1 MYADPLVLP
10 TKASAITTASNL
22 TFAAIERAPDHSTYQ
37 FIDPTAGV
45 TYTLFMG
52 HQYGKRQRHTVRF
65 SASGMDTDPLNAAL
79 KVPYSQSVYV
89 VADIPIG
96 GYVGGAT
103 YATALMV
110 QQLGLIGN
118 LILKQA
124 ANPDFM
130 TKNLAGET

>member
-1 MYADPLVLP
+1 
-10 TKASAITTASNL
+10 
-22 TFAAIERAPDHSTYQ
+22 
-37 FIDPTAGV
+37 
-45 TYTLFMG
+45 
-52 HQYGKRQRHTVRF
+52 
-65 SASGMDTDPLNAAL
+65 MDTDPLNAAL